1 MQLTEGRDGSG
12 EVQGSTLT
20 LARIAERPNR
30 LAIGR
35 RYGHLDRMLDTGL
48 SADLLHVPHG
58 PFDPAEWILPQAERE
73 SEEEQR
79 LRVGRSLDAGI
90 QRRINRHQQISF
102 DLVEAAD
109 GAVVH
114 PKPLFVT
121 EGMAVGALHR
131 RSRRGSDVGKQN
143 RRANLARKLA
153 EILVIPRR
161 LDVLEQRRSGAV
173 AVPPDAETIAVGG
186 GGTHTRV
193 QALVDQRVRRTKE
206 HVLHQDRVAGVS
218 HPSTHEQSET
228 RPTTPRITRHGVDT
242 AAGGQFAITADL
254 PSPGTC
260 S

>member
-1 MQLTEGRDGSG
+1 MQLTKGGHGSR
-12 EVQGSTLT
+12 EVQGSTLA

-30 LAIGR
+30 LAVG
-35 RYGHLDRMLDTGL
+35 GCHSHLDRILDAGL
-48 SADLLHVPHG
+48 TADLLHEADG
-58 PFDPAEWILPQAERE
+58 AFDAAKWILGQAERE

-102 DLVEAAD
+102 DLMEAAD
-109 GAVVH
+109 RAVVH
-114 PKPLFVT
+114 PEPLLVT

-143 RRANLARKLA
+143 RRANLARELA

-161 LDVLEQRRSGAV
+161 LDVLEQRRSRAV
-173 AVPPDAETIAVGG
+173 AVPPDAETVAVGG

-206 HVLHQDRVAGVS
+206 HVLHQYRVAGVS

-228 RPTTPRITRHGVDT
+228 RPTSPRITRNG
-242 AAGGQFAITADL
+242 
-254 PSPGTC
+254 
-260 S
+260 